1 MDSGLGDPDD
11 PEKQPMDFGIDGLD
25 NPGKIHEAKYDIDTA
40 RDEMKKCFEEKM
52 NTLKE
57 QKVVTLAS
65 FVAAVHHCVV
75 GAEGNTRNIENKLTR
90 SGKLD
95 RVSGRG
101 KRTKESANDR
111 QVYKRFNDHK
121 KLYKRNLPFSTK
133 ETDLMPTEESHV
145 WMCVAIND
153 KGGHPK
159 PFTKVKKVSLRMS
172 IQEIAKKA
180 MSIWYETIATN
191 LRPESPQDCVIVIVR
206 YMSHE
211 RAWTRRTPVLKA
223 HSFSFKQSY
232 KQDSAQIQNL
242 EIFKKTDQTRDVN
255 RMYALFWKRSDMT
268 FPVSEFMD
276 LSMCLKRIHNTCGLT
291 KLQIGEPMAFVD
303 AAVVVDDELKERT
316 REKNQ
321 LLADELERIQQ
332 GLQNLPIN
340 KVKTTR
346 TKEEEGEEEGEEEE
360 DEEEEDDPIQQGLQ
374 KLPIN
379 EVKTKRTEEEE
390 GEEEGEEEEDEEEED
405 EEEEDEEEEDE
416 EEGQTPTENNGDS
429 GKTGEQQEKDNSTD
443 ESTDN
448 GFDPM
453 SFLTLADDDL
463 DGKIGNQPNQ
473 FGSVRKHADGITHVV
488 L

>member
-1 MDSGLGDPDD
+1 MIEKQPMDSGLGDPDD
-11 PEKQPMDFGIDGLD
+11 TGFAFMMPHFGGDPTNVQITDGLD
-25 NPGKIHEAKYDIDTA
+25 NPVKNYEARSEIDTA
-40 RDEMKKCFEEKM
+40 RENMKRCFERKINE
-52 NTLKE
+52 LKVQE
-57 QKVVTLAS
+57 VVTLAS
-65 FVAAVHHCVV
+65 FVDAVHHCIV
-75 GAEGNTRNIENKLTR
+75 GPEGNTHNIENKLTR

-101 KRTKESANDR
+101 KRAKDSASDK
-111 QVYKRFNDHK
+111 QVYKRFDAIK
-121 KLYKRNLPFSTK
+121 KLYKRKYPSSTK

-145 WMCVAIND
+145 WMCVAIKAED
-153 KGGHPK
+153 GHPK
-159 PFTKVKKVSLRMS
+159 PLTEVKKVSLRMS

-180 MSIWYETIATN
+180 MGIWHETIASN
-191 LRPESPQDCVIVIVR
+191 LRAKSPLDCVIVIVR

-340 KVKTTR
+340 EVKTT
-346 TKEEEGEEEGEEEE
+346 
-360 DEEEEDDPIQQGLQ
+360 
-374 KLPIN
+374 
-379 EVKTKRTEEEE
+379 RTEEEE

-416 EEGQTPTENNGDS
+416 EEGPTPTENNGDS
-429 GKTGEQQEKDNSTD
+429 GETGEQQENDN
-443 ESTDN
+443 STDN